1 MREAVDKLKGKREED
16 QQVVIAVTLLDEEN
30 QGRRRGS
37 QVDRGPNV
45 DRHRHFRVMHDICN
59 YDAYFVQKCDVAGVD
74 EIARMVKSTMLEAL
88 QGDYR
93 NRKCQKSIIFEAVA
107 GFDTWVWHAF
117 FRVAGSQNNLNV
129 LGQSPVFNDVLKVEA
144 PNITYQINN
153 TIYQT
158 GYYLADGIYP
168 RWTTFVKSILNPPI
182 LEAKIICFISRR
194 IQERC
199 RKVFWH
205 PPTSVVD
212 CTEMARMFDEEV
224 LRSIMMT
231 CIIFHNMIVEDE
243 YDNGVVEVYEPD
255 PMNTALRRIYKRL
268 VGPSREPLEQEPLV
282 RDGRFMTRD

>member
-1 MREAVDKLKGKREED
+1 MKRTKVAV
-16 QQVVIAVTLLDEEN
+16 VVHKSAVARMWT
-30 QGRRRGS
+30 
-37 QVDRGPNV
+37 
-45 DRHRHFRVMHDICN
+45 DIGI
-59 YDAYFVQKCDVAGVD
+59 FECDVAGVLRLLPEQKLTAVIRMLAYGSSADQVD

-153 TIYQT
+153 TVYQT

-182 LEAKIICFISRR
+182 LEAKIICFLSRR

-243 YDNGVVEVYEPD
+243 YDNDAVEVYEPD
-255 PMNTALRRIYKRL
+255 PMNTALTRIYKRL